1 MPSPTALA
9 EFAEVWLPH
18 APDSAVARLAGLLE
32 SGSPYLIHGSFARTP
47 PMGCL
52 ATQIAW
58 HHPRTRHLG
67 DEAGIVWLTRV
78 AGLNPATSRVLVEW
92 DRPGCHQS
100 FRARLLAECRAE
112 LAARVCP
119 ATPAAHAEWLLAAL
133 PC

>member
-18 APDSAVARLAGLLE
+18 APDSAVDRLAGLLE
-32 SGSPYLIHGSFARTP
+32 SGSPYLIHGSFARAV

-58 HHPRTRHLG
+58 HHPRTRHLA
-67 DEAGIVWLTRV
+67 DEAGIVWLARV

-92 DRPGCHQS
+92 DGPGCHLG
-100 FRARLLAECRAE
+100 FRARLLAACRAE
-112 LAARVCP
+112 LAARSRP
-119 ATPAAHAEWLLAAL
+119 ANCAAHAERLLAAL